1 MQGKLSNH
9 KADPILVKGK
19 KVKRR
24 IGQEQYRDCN
34 ADLMKS

>member
-19 KVKRR
+19 EGKKKNWTRTVR
-24 IGQEQYRDCN
+24 G
-34 ADLMKS
+34 L